1 MRKPV
6 HEFMKFENIK
16 DMLQKTGEKYGQ
28 RTAYKFKTEKPHEF
42 KIITHK
48 EAEAININ
56 KVYQFT
62 KSKIWEEMIHA
73 HVVQREKSFYINT
86 RDKNKKRGSKWLR
99 QF

>member
-1 MRKPV
+1 ML
-6 HEFMKFENIK
+6 ENK
-16 DMLQKTGEKYGQ
+16 
-28 RTAYKFKTEKPHEF
+28 

-73 HVVQREKSFYINT
+73 HAEAVRST
-86 RDKNKKRGSKWLR
+86 RTVTERMHKIAIRG
-99 QF
+99 